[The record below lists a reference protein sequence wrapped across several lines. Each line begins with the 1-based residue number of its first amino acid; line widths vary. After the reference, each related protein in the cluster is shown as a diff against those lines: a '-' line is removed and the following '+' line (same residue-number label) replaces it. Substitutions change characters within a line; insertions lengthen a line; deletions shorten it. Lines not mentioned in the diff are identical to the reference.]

1 MNIETVNVSTELL
14 NSSFCDKVFNDQIKE
29 AMENSSLYIRQK
41 LYEDGILRRLFESR
55 TVTADELDPIVEP
68 DGVSTDDMPSII
80 CEIEPDASQAT
91 FVPFKGTGER
101 RYFHGKR
108 FRIPFAKI
116 EAERITKSKFELM
129 TIRMPITDW
138 LKENQVKMIQE
149 EEDSKFIDT
158 LNEIVADNAA
168 EQAVSVATSTAANT
182 FKDAFAEGM
191 KAMIRMRLPLGKV
204 LMHKNTY
211 IDSLKLK
218 TEDIGFAPQEARFNR
233 GVEGE
238 ETFLGLP
245 VVTTIK
251 DNLVKENEIFFFTQP
266 EFFIKFFFLQDAT
279 LFMKTEA
286 DLIHFH
292 TYESPGLGIGN
303 TKGVVKVTLE

>member
-1 MNIETVNVSTELL
+1 MNIETVQVSTELL
-14 NSSFCDKVFNDQIKE
+14 NSSFCDKVFNGQIKE

-41 LYEDGILRRLFESR
+41 LYEDGILRRLFDSR
-55 TVTADELDPIVEP
+55 TVTSDELDPLM
-68 DGVSTDDMPSII
+68 DSDQPSII
-80 CEIEPDASQAT
+80 CEIEPDASAAT

-101 RYFHGKR
+101 RYFSGKR
-108 FRIPFAKI
+108 FRIPFGKI
-116 EAERITKSKFELM
+116 EAERMTKSKFELM
-129 TIRMPITDW
+129 TIRMPITEW

-149 EEDSKFIDT
+149 EEDSKFVDT
-158 LNEIVADNAA
+158 LNEIVDENALA
-168 EQAVSVATSTAANT
+168 QKVSVATTSGANT

-191 KAMIRMRLPLGKV
+191 KAMTRLRLPLGKV

-211 IDSLKLK
+211 VDSLKLK

-292 TYESPGLGIGN
+292 TYEAPGLGIGN

>member
-1 MNIETVNVSTELL
+1 
-14 NSSFCDKVFNDQIKE
+14 
-29 AMENSSLYIRQK
+29 
-41 LYEDGILRRLFESR
+41 
-55 TVTADELDPIVEP
+55 
-68 DGVSTDDMPSII
+68 
-80 CEIEPDASQAT
+80 
-91 FVPFKGTGER
+91 
-101 RYFHGKR
+101 
-108 FRIPFAKI
+108 
-116 EAERITKSKFELM
+116 
-129 TIRMPITDW
+129 MPITDW

-238 ETFLGLP
+238 KTFLGLP

-292 TYESPGLGIGN
+292 THESPGLGIGN

>member
-1 MNIETVNVSTELL
+1 
-14 NSSFCDKVFNDQIKE
+14 
-29 AMENSSLYIRQK
+29 
-41 LYEDGILRRLFESR
+41 
-55 TVTADELDPIVEP
+55 
-68 DGVSTDDMPSII
+68 
-80 CEIEPDASQAT
+80 
-91 FVPFKGTGER
+91 
-101 RYFHGKR
+101 
-108 FRIPFAKI
+108 
-116 EAERITKSKFELM
+116 
-129 TIRMPITDW
+129 
-138 LKENQVKMIQE
+138 
-149 EEDSKFIDT
+149 
-158 LNEIVADNAA
+158 
-168 EQAVSVATSTAANT
+168 
-182 FKDAFAEGM
+182 M

-292 TYESPGLGIGN
+292 TYESPGIGIGN
-303 TKGVVKVTLE
+303 RCGQGHPRIALREMPAGLFIRRHFSMQESKGNTDDRQYLQCPSRDWSLPHPSRQQVS

>member
-1 MNIETVNVSTELL
+1 
-14 NSSFCDKVFNDQIKE
+14 
-29 AMENSSLYIRQK
+29 MENSSLYIRQK

-80 CEIEPDASQAT
+80 CEIEPDASRAT

-251 DNLVKENEIFFFTQP
+251 DNRVKENEIFFFTQP

>member
-1 MNIETVNVSTELL
+1 
-14 NSSFCDKVFNDQIKE
+14 
-29 AMENSSLYIRQK
+29 
-41 LYEDGILRRLFESR
+41 
-55 TVTADELDPIVEP
+55 
-68 DGVSTDDMPSII
+68 
-80 CEIEPDASQAT
+80 
-91 FVPFKGTGER
+91 
-101 RYFHGKR
+101 
-108 FRIPFAKI
+108 
-116 EAERITKSKFELM
+116 M